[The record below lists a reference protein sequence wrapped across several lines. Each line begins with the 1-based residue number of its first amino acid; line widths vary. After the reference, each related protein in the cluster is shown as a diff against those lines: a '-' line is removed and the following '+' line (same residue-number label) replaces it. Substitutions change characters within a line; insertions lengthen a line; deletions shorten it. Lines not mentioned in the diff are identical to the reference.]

1 MFVIPEWKS
10 QSKTV
15 GELKDRSIEIH
26 ILNTEEKIKKK
37 KKKKK
42 NSLRDLETTKISNIC
57 VIKISKIKVGSISR
71 LTKDNLYII
80 LAQQTPKRINPKKC
94 RPRLIMVKLLK
105 TKSKE
110 KV

>member
-1 MFVIPEWKS
+1 MYVISEWKS

-26 ILNTEEKIKKK
+26 ILNTEEKIKK

>member
-1 MFVIPEWKS
+1 MYVISEWKS

-26 ILNTEEKIKKK
+26 ILNTEEKIK